1 MKDEI
6 RDYVLSHAAGA
17 EIGDLADDESL
28 LEAGVID
35 STAMIELIDFLESS
49 YKISVSEDDMVPE
62 NFDSIA
68 AIVAYVNS
76 KRAES

>member
-6 RDYVLSHAAGA
+6 RDYVLSHAAGDGV
-17 EIGDLADDESL
+17 EGLTDDESL

-35 STAMIELIDFLESS
+35 STAMVELIDFLESS
-49 YKISVSEDDMVPE
+49 YKISVGEDDMIPE

-68 AIVAYVNS
+68 AIVAYVGS
-76 KRAES
+76 KRAGS